1 MARAILRDECG
12 LEVNRSR
19 FKFGTLLYPLNIVCF
34 EDNTRWGYFDSK
46 FFQIGLNVKLIGR
59 VSDHA
64 LRNLLR
70 HELAHYLTH
79 LHFPELSS
87 PHGLEFINLCLRYG
101 WKEDVTRAKDDLAA
115 IPLEGASHNQAML
128 AKVKKLLALASSSNQ
143 HEAEL
148 ATLKANQLIL
158 RYHLEKSQLTDNA
171 ELLVHTVM
179 TAPKKNTL
187 MVAIYDILTHFLV
200 RPMLYFGN
208 KEVRLE
214 VAGPREQLELADYIA
229 QFLQHEFERLWQ
241 LEENLKGLR
250 AKNSFYLGI
259 ARGFSEKLQTSRCD
273 FTEPES
279 RALVKLESD
288 LSQKLQHF
296 LGGLSK
302 SSSGGR
308 LDDRA
313 LASGVARGRSLSI
326 HPAVKGKTTSFL
338 GQG

>member
-1 MARAILRDECG
+1 MARAILRDECS

-19 FKFGTLLYPLNIVCF
+19 FKFGPLLYPLNIVCF

-79 LHFPELSS
+79 LYFPKLSS
-87 PHGLEFINLCLRYG
+87 PHGEEFLSLCQRYG
-101 WKEDVTRAKDDLAA
+101 WGEDVSRAKDDLAA
-115 IPLEGASHNQAML
+115 LPLEGATQNQAML
-128 AKVKKLLALASSSNQ
+128 SKVKKLLALASSSNQ

-158 RYHLEKSQLTDNA
+158 RYHLEKNELNDEP

-200 RPMLYFGN
+200 RPMLYFGQG
-208 KEVRLE
+208 EVRLE

-229 QFLQHEFERLWQ
+229 KFLEHEFERLWN
-241 LEENLKGLR
+241 LETNLKGLR

-259 ARGFSEKLQTSRCD
+259 ARGFSEKLQASRKD
-273 FTEPES
+273 FTVTES

-288 LSQKLQHF
+288 LSEKLQHF

-302 SSSGGR
+302 TSSGQQ

-313 LASGVARGRSLSI
+313 LQSGVARGRSLSI
-326 HPAVKGKTTSFL
+326 HPGVKGKITSFL